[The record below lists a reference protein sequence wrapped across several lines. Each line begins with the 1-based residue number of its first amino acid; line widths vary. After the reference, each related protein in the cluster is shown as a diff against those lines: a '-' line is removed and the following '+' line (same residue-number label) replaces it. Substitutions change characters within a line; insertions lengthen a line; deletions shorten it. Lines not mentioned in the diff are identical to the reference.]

1 MQDPLKKIIALQTKA
16 AQKNANHL
24 PLWSEEKRA
33 APNEI
38 VRSALFNARNK
49 NLKREYLKKVE
60 IAIIGDGSIKYT
72 GEELRQDD
80 ETVWLQILHLAREYP
95 LEDIIEFSAY
105 SMLKSLGW
113 PTTVFYY
120 KKLEDSLNR
129 MSATNLVIESER
141 LGKACGV
148 SIIRKY
154 EKSDNGNFW
163 RVWIEKEMKCLFDGN
178 FYTITEWKQRL
189 KLPVGIATWLHA
201 YLASH
206 KRPFAIKIDT
216 IIVAAG
222 LTVKQKFHATA
233 LIKTGLNELVK
244 VGFLKKY
251 KIQDEKI
258 FVKRITDTDNEKDTE
273 DGEYWITV
281 DNLP

>member
-1 MQDPLKKIIALQTKA
+1 MQDPLIKIIALQKKA
-16 AQKNANHL
+16 AEKNEIRL
-24 PLWSEEKRA
+24 PNWSDDKRG
-33 APNEI
+33 APNEV

-72 GEELRQDD
+72 GKELRQDD
-80 ETVWLQILHLAREYP
+80 ETVWLQILQLAREYP

-148 SIIRKY
+148 SIIRI
-154 EKSDNGNFW
+154 ESESD
-163 RVWIEKEMKCLFDGN
+163 
-178 FYTITEWKQRL
+178 
-189 KLPVGIATWLHA
+189 
-201 YLASH
+201 
-206 KRPFAIKIDT
+206 
-216 IIVAAG
+216 
-222 LTVKQKFHATA
+222 
-233 LIKTGLNELVK
+233 
-244 VGFLKKY
+244 
-251 KIQDEKI
+251 
-258 FVKRITDTDNEKDTE
+258 
-273 DGEYWITV
+273 
-281 DNLP
+281 